1 MLVHDENP
9 RILWKLAIIE
19 SLEVRAQEQI
29 PQTDDETDETFLLQL
44 EIDLEEPRPWKLC
57 KKWLIYWARKLRAA
71 PEDIE

>member
-9 RILWKLAIIE
+9 RISWKLAIIE

-44 EIDLEEPRPWKLC
+44 GIDLEEPRPWKLC
-57 KKWLIYWARKLRAA
+57 KKWLIYRARKLRAT
-71 PEDIE
+71 PDDIE